1 LLYRQAVVSF
11 ERVVD
16 DASPDPRRLDEL
28 AGSRIRSLRESR
40 RWTLDEIAD
49 RANLS
54 ASTISRIET
63 GHRRI
68 TLEHIAVLARALDTT
83 VDDLIGHDPHDD
95 VVIHPVATNFGD
107 GSVHW
112 PLSRANDPSG
122 RLVTKLQIPAA
133 KGPPV
138 PQVHPGRE
146 WFYVLHGTTRLLL
159 GEREVLV
166 QAGQA
171 AEFDTM
177 TPHWT
182 AGYKKPV
189 DVLVIFDHH
198 GERVHLRRDHA

>member
-1 LLYRQAVVSF
+1 MPKAQA
-11 ERVVD
+11 D
-16 DASPDPRRLDEL
+16 LAASNDPSRLDDL
-28 AGSRIRSLRESR
+28 VGQRIRAQREAHG
-40 RWTLDEIAD
+40 WTLDQLAE
-49 RANLS
+49 RAMIS

-68 TLEHIAVLARALDTT
+68 TLEHVAVLSRALDTT

-95 VVIHPVATNFGD
+95 VVIHPVATTFGN

-112 PLSRANDPSG
+112 PLTRAGDPSG
-122 RLVTKLQIPAA
+122 RIVTKMRIPAA
-133 KGPPV
+133 TGPPD
-138 PQVHPGRE
+138 PRVHVGRE
-146 WFYVLHGTTRLLL
+146 WFYVLDGTARLFL

-166 QAGQA
+166 RAGQA

-182 AGYKKPV
+182 AGHVEPV

-198 GERVHLRRDHA
+198 GQRVHLTEST